1 MQWPHNRCVLHIHP
15 HKVKFRPKV
24 LATLK
29 IQNYSSVLNFEKAQN
44 TEKVKEPQ
52 TLEMPE
58 RAASDVSMEDS
69 FQVLTRA
76 LQKHRTENASST

>member
-1 MQWPHNRCVLHIHP
+1 
-15 HKVKFRPKV
+15 
-24 LATLK
+24 
-29 IQNYSSVLNFEKAQN
+29 
-44 TEKVKEPQ
+44 
-52 TLEMPE
+52 MPE